1 MSTSRITTSLRM
13 KMPGYRH
20 VRSAAILLPLLLTA
34 CTVEVVED
42 SGPRPIRPQ
51 PMCTMEYDPVCGQR
65 AGQRETFANAC
76 QARSSGFRIVGR
88 GECLRERPVQACTR
102 EFAPVCA
109 RRGGDRQTF
118 PNACTAR
125 ADGYR
130 IIHPGDCR

>member
-1 MSTSRITTSLRM
+1 MRVLKAEMRQKTSII
-13 KMPGYRH
+13 PGFRP
-20 VRSAAILLPLLLTA
+20 AILLLPLFLSA

-42 SGPRPIRPQ
+42 GGPRPIRPQ
-51 PMCTMEYDPVCGQR
+51 PVCTMEYAPVCGER
-65 AGQRETFANAC
+65 GGRRETFANAC
-76 QARSSGFRIVGR
+76 QARSSGFRITGR
-88 GECLRERPVQACTR
+88 GECRREQPAQICTR

-109 RRGGDRQTF
+109 RRGRDRQTF